1 MTKFLHELTKRG
13 RVWMSSWTKHLEWWR
28 SVALCQVE
36 RFFRYIQLF
45 HSSSLFTGTHEPN
58 KVTCSQLSCFLA
70 QLAEHCN
77 RGHGSESRCSH
88 PDFSNLN
95 PKDTAIPDDLHW
107 PRSCHNCTLNQ
118 IFLSFSMQYDF
129 ACYLKMVY
137 EGYLANNSLYIVRST
152 IHAF

>member
-1 MTKFLHELTKRG
+1 MILNCRANNMTKFLHELTKRG
-13 RVWMSSWTKHLEWWR
+13 TVWMSSWTKHLEWWR

-88 PDFSNLN
+88 PDFSGVYKKQLLKV
-95 PKDTAIPDDLHW
+95 PLPPQVFFFFW
-107 PRSCHNCTLNQ
+107 RGVGR
-118 IFLSFSMQYDF
+118 IFISLKKSFSEYF
-129 ACYLKMVY
+129 FKNI
-137 EGYLANNSLYIVRST
+137 ET
-152 IHAF
+152 

>member
-1 MTKFLHELTKRG
+1 MILNCRANNMTKFLHELTKRG

-77 RGHGSESRCSH
+77 RRHGSESRCSH
-88 PDFSNLN
+88 PDFSGVYKKQLLKV
-95 PKDTAIPDDLHW
+95 PLPPQVFFFLAGGGEDFHI
-107 PRSCHNCTLNQ
+107 SQ
-118 IFLSFSMQYDF
+118 EVIFGIFF
-129 ACYLKMVY
+129 
-137 EGYLANNSLYIVRST
+137 
-152 IHAF
+152 